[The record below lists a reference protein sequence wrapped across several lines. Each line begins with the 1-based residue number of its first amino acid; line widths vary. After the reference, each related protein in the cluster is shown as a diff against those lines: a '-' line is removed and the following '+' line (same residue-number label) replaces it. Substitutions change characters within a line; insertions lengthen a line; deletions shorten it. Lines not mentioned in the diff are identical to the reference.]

1 MRVEISILYNSGVE
15 EKILQ
20 ECSQKEIEEVINI
33 VKSTFKEGLNAVI
46 QLGNEEGLRLV
57 SLRQV
62 ARINFKEIESE

>member
-1 MRVEISILYNSGVE
+1 MRVEISILYNSGFE

-20 ECSQKEIEEVINI
+20 ECSQKEIEKVVNI